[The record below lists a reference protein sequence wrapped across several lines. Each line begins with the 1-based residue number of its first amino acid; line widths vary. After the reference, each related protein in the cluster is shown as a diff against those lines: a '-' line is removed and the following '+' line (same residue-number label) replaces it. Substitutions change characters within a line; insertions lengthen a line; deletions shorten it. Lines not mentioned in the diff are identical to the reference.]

1 MARKIVETNDPR
13 LSQIE
18 IHGELTHE
26 DMTCDSELGLG
37 RGKPMWVLLDVTHMS
52 VALPEDF
59 LDASRKSWFMNPD
72 LQHMAVY
79 TRSSLLAGV
88 ASMIAKLTRRKDKL
102 SVHTSHDA
110 AIAHLH
116 GLMDEHR

>member
-18 IHGELTHE
+18 IHGELTFE

-37 RGKPMWVLLDVTHMS
+37 KGNPMWVLLDVTQMS

-102 SVHTSHDA
+102 SVHTSYDA
-110 AIAHLH
+110 AMAHLRH
-116 GLMDEHR
+116 LMDNSR